1 MIQVIKKH
9 KGLGDTVEFLA
20 EKTGI
25 AYAVKK
31 AVEFGIIEDCKC
43 GERKEKLNKEYSYGW
58 KDINVLQD
66 PSRSEGKT
74 T

>member
-43 GERKEKLNKEYSYGW
+43 GERKDYLNKEFSYGR
-58 KDINVLQD
+58 KNIDILQD
-66 PSRSEGKT
+66 APRSSSEKT
-74 T
+74 

>member
-31 AVEFGIIEDCKC
+31 AVEYGIIEDCKC
-43 GERKEKLNKEYSYGW
+43 GERKEYLNKNYSYGW
-58 KDINVLQD
+58 KDNKIL
-66 PSRSEGKT
+66 
-74 T
+74 